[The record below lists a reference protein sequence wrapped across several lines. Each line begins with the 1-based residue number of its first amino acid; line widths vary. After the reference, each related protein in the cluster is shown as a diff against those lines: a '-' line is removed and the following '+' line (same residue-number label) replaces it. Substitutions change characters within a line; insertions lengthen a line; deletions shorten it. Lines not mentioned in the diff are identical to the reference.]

1 MELCEID
8 HISQDIQEKTIM
20 NMFVNAYPSLEELNL
35 TLKKMQ
41 LYQAT
46 DGISYSLKKINKALV
61 AVI

>member
-1 MELCEID
+1 
-8 HISQDIQEKTIM
+8 
-20 NMFVNAYPSLEELNL
+20 MFVNAYPSLEELNL